1 MSNIYLL
8 EPHTNGKVIL
18 HTSYGDISI
27 ELWSKEAPKA
37 CRNFVQLCM
46 EGYYNDTIFHRIV
59 AGFIVQGG
67 DPEGT
72 GLGGESSFE
81 GGKPF
86 PDEFHSRLRF
96 VRRGLVAM
104 ANSGTPNDNK
114 SQFFITLDNTMELQN
129 KHTIFGKVAGDTIF
143 NVLRIGGLEV
153 DANERPLYPPKVIN
167 CTIVVNPF
175 DDIIPRISRQ
185 EREAALLKELE
196 AQKKP
201 EKQKKLKK
209 NVALLSFADD
219 APDLTMDEENESET
233 GSTKEKKKKL
243 LSSHDLLEDDPTLS
257 RETDHSLL
265 SDEKPSKR
273 KAAEETEAT
282 GDSAKETSSESK
294 IKGRETRQQDDD
306 DQESVNAF
314 NDRMRDQVRERQKKA
329 RLAKEDAS
337 SNSKTDTPSAA
348 SPPTTTAATVTAPLS
363 EGERV
368 RQEIQKLE
376 GDIRKMH
383 NRSENDAEKKAAK
396 TPKVS
401 LLQLEREQYKT
412 RAESNGTDKRSKK
425 SSRSGVNPDKERELL
440 EKLSAFEAK
449 VFSSAKEP
457 EPNPAPKKNDA
468 PPCQIHGIPS
478 CESCQDTTV
487 KKRKKATRTSDD
499 EDNEIDNNGDEG
511 IDDDNDS
518 DNDIGWMQHKLV
530 FEKDLKG
537 KDVSLSSKR
546 DDINDYIVIDP
557 LNKAAST
564 TASLEMEK
572 RKKMDKIKRNN
583 QFSHRDSNSNSN
595 SSSNYKDRRPYIT
608 GSSSSAGNS
617 SRHDRPYERSS
628 RESSSSTYRRDDD
641 RRSGYSHDIRRD
653 RDDHRSSRDSKDK
666 RDDRDHRDSRDRG
679 RRW

>member
-27 ELWSKEAPKA
+27 ELWTKEAPKA

-59 AGFIVQGG
+59 AGFIIQGG

-104 ANSGTPNDNK
+104 ANSGVANDNK
-114 SQFFITLDNTMELQN
+114 SQFFITLDATMELQN
-129 KHTIFGKVAGDTIF
+129 KHTIFGKIAGDTIF

-175 DDIIPRISRQ
+175 DDIVPRISRQ
-185 EREAALLKELE
+185 EREAALLKEME

-209 NVALLSFADD
+209 NIALLSFADD
-219 APDLTMDEENESET
+219 APDLTMDEESQDES
-233 GSTKEKKKKL
+233 GSVKEKKKKM

-265 SDEKPSKR
+265 SDARPSKR
-273 KAAEETEAT
+273 KASDETDART
-282 GDSAKETSSESK
+282 DARTDGAKQTKSESTHN
-294 IKGRETRQQDDD
+294 GRELRQQDDDD

-329 RLAKEDAS
+329 RQAKEEAS
-337 SNSKTDTPSAA
+337 FSTTSETTSAA
-348 SPPTTTAATVTAPLS
+348 PPAITSTTAAPLS
-363 EGERV
+363 EGEHV

-383 NRSENDAEKKAAK
+383 NRGEIDADKKAAK

-412 RAESNGTDKRSKK
+412 RAESNSTDKRSKK
-425 SSRSGVNPDKERELL
+425 SSKAGVNLDKERELL

-478 CESCQDTTV
+478 CESFQDTTAS
-487 KKRKKATRTSDD
+487 KRKKTIRTGTDR
-499 EDNEIDNNGDEG
+499 DNENDDDGDEVLE
-511 IDDDNDS
+511 DDDS

-546 DDINDYIVIDP
+546 DDVNDYIVIDP

-564 TASLEMEK
+564 IAAMEIEK
-572 RKKMDKIKRNN
+572 QQKMDKIKRNS
-583 QFSHRDSNSNSN
+583 QFSHQDSNNS
-595 SSSNYKDRRPYIT
+595 YKDRRSHNA
-608 GSSSSAGNS
+608 GASAAAGHS

-628 RESSSSTYRRDDD
+628 RDSSSSTYRRDDD
-641 RRSGYSHDIRRD
+641 RRSGYSHDARRD

>member
-59 AGFIVQGG
+59 AGFIIQGG

-104 ANSGTPNDNK
+104 ANSGAPNDNK
-114 SQFFITLDNTMELQN
+114 SQFFITLDATMELQN
-129 KHTIFGKVAGDTIF
+129 KHTIFGKIAGDTIF
-143 NVLRIGGLEV
+143 NVLKIGGLEV

-175 DDIIPRISRQ
+175 EDIVPRISRQ

-219 APDLTMDEENESET
+219 APDLTMDEENQDEA
-233 GSTKEKKKKL
+233 GGAKEKKKKM

-265 SDEKPSKR
+265 SDERPSKR
-273 KAAEETEAT
+273 KVAEETDAT
-282 GDSAKETSSESK
+282 TSGAREVRSESAHSS
-294 IKGRETRQQDDD
+294 REPRQQDDDD

-329 RLAKEDAS
+329 RLAKEEAS
-337 SNSKTDTPSAA
+337 SSTNTETTSAA
-348 SPPTTTAATVTAPLS
+348 PSTIISTTATPLS
-363 EGERV
+363 DGER
-368 RQEIQKLE
+368 
-376 GDIRKMH
+376 
-383 NRSENDAEKKAAK
+383 
-396 TPKVS
+396 
-401 LLQLEREQYKT
+401 LEREQYRT
-412 RAESNGTDKRSKK
+412 RAESNSTDKRSKK
-425 SSRSGVNPDKERELL
+425 SSKSGVNPDKERELL

-478 CESCQDTTV
+478 CESCQDTTAS
-487 KKRKKATRTSDD
+487 KRKKTTRTGNGQ
-499 EDNEIDNNGDEG
+499 DNENDENGDEVLE
-511 IDDDNDS
+511 DDDS

-546 DDINDYIVIDP
+546 DDVNDYIVIDP

-564 TASLEMEK
+564 IAAMEIEK
-572 RKKMDKIKRNN
+572 QKKVDKIKRNS
-583 QFSHRDSNSNSN
+583 QFSHRDSNNN
-595 SSSNYKDRRPYIT
+595 HKDRRSHNT
-608 GSSSSAGNS
+608 GASSTADHS

-628 RESSSSTYRRDDD
+628 RDSSSSTYRRDDD
-641 RRSGYSHDIRRD
+641 RRSGYSRDARRD
-653 RDDHRSSRDSKDK
+653 RDDHRGSRDSKDK
-666 RDDRDHRDSRDRG
+666 RDDRDQRDSRDRG

>member
-59 AGFIVQGG
+59 AGFIIQGG

-81 GGKPF
+81 DGQPF

-104 ANSGTPNDNK
+104 ANSGAPNDNK
-114 SQFFITLDNTMELQN
+114 SQFFITLDATLELQN
-129 KHTIFGKVAGDTIF
+129 KHTIFGKIAGDTIF

-153 DANERPLYPPKVIN
+153 DANERPLYPPKVVS

-175 DDIIPRISRQ
+175 DDIIPRMSRQ

-219 APDLTMDEENESET
+219 APDLTMDEENQDEA
-233 GSTKEKKKKL
+233 GSTKEKKKKM
-243 LSSHDLLEDDPTLS
+243 LSSHDLLEDDRTLS

-265 SDEKPSKR
+265 SDERPSKR
-273 KAAEETEAT
+273 KLVEESDAT
-282 GDSAKETSSESK
+282 ADGAKEARSESAHK
-294 IKGRETRQQDDD
+294 DRELRQQDDD

-329 RLAKEDAS
+329 RLAKEGVS
-337 SNSKTDTPSAA
+337 STAATEATSATPPTITAT
-348 SPPTTTAATVTAPLS
+348 TTTAAAPLS
-363 EGERV
+363 ESERV

-383 NRSENDAEKKAAK
+383 NRGEADADKKAAK
-396 TPKVS
+396 MPKIS

-412 RAESNGTDKRSKK
+412 RAESSSTDKRSKK
-425 SSRSGVNPDKERELL
+425 SSKSGVNPDKERELL

-478 CESCQDTTV
+478 CESCQDTTAL
-487 KKRKKATRTSDD
+487 KRKRATRTGDG
-499 EDNEIDNNGDEG
+499 EDNENDDNGDEAVE
-511 IDDDNDS
+511 DDDS

-546 DDINDYIVIDP
+546 DDVNDYIVIDP

-564 TASLEMEK
+564 IAALEIEK
-572 RKKMDKIKRNN
+572 QQKMNKIKRNR
-583 QFSHRDSNSNSN
+583 QFSQQDSN
-595 SSSNYKDRRPYIT
+595 SNYKDRRSNNT
-608 GSSSSAGNS
+608 GSSTSGNS

-628 RESSSSTYRRDDD
+628 RESSSSTYRRDDGG
-641 RRSGYSHDIRRD
+641 RSGYSHDSRRD

>member
-18 HTSYGDISI
+18 HTSYGDLSI
-27 ELWSKEAPKA
+27 ELWPKEAPKA

-59 AGFIVQGG
+59 AGFIIQGG

-104 ANSGTPNDNK
+104 ANSGVPNDNK
-114 SQFFITLDNTMELQN
+114 SQFFITLDATMELQN
-129 KHTIFGKVAGDTIF
+129 KHTIFGKIAGDTIY
-143 NVLRIGGLEV
+143 NVLKIGGLEV
-153 DANERPLYPPKVIN
+153 DANERPLYPPKVLN

-219 APDLTMDEENESET
+219 APDLTMDEDNQKET
-233 GSTKEKKKKL
+233 GSTQEKKKKM

-265 SDEKPSKR
+265 ADEKPSKR
-273 KAAEETEAT
+273 KAADETEST
-282 GDSAKETSSESK
+282 SAAVKETRSESAHM
-294 IKGRETRQQDDD
+294 GRESRQQDDD

-329 RLAKEDAS
+329 RLAKEEAS
-337 SNSKTDTPSAA
+337 SATAIKAP
-348 SPPTTTAATVTAPLS
+348 SPPPLATATTTTSAPVS
-363 EGERV
+363 EGDRV

-376 GDIRKMH
+376 SDIRKMH
-383 NRSENDAEKKAAK
+383 NRTDADTDKKAAK

-412 RAESNGTDKRSKK
+412 RAESNSSDKRSKK
-425 SSRSGVNPDKERELL
+425 SSKSGMNPDKERELL

-478 CESCQDTTV
+478 CESCQDTTTS
-487 KKRKKATRTSDD
+487 KRKKAIRTDD
-499 EDNEIDNNGDEG
+499 GQDNENDNGTEEVE
-511 IDDDNDS
+511 DDDS

-546 DDINDYIVIDP
+546 DDVNDYIVIDP

-564 TASLEMEK
+564 IAALEIEK
-572 RKKMDKIKRNN
+572 QKKMDKIKRNS
-583 QFSHRDSNSNSN
+583 QFSHQDNNSHHR
-595 SSSNYKDRRPYIT
+595 DRRPHA
-608 GSSSSAGNS
+608 GSSSTVGSS
-617 SRHDRPYERSS
+617 SRQDRPYERSS

-641 RRSGYSHDIRRD
+641 RRSGYSRDDRRD
-653 RDDHRSSRDSKDK
+653 RDDHRSSRDSKDR
-666 RDDRDHRDSRDRG
+666 RDDRDHRGDKA

>member
-59 AGFIVQGG
+59 AGFIIQGG

-81 GGKPF
+81 DGKPF

-104 ANSGTPNDNK
+104 ANSGAPNDNK
-114 SQFFITLDNTMELQN
+114 SQFFITLDATLELQN
-129 KHTIFGKVAGDTIF
+129 KHTIFGKIAGDTIF

-153 DANERPLYPPKVIN
+153 DANERPLYPPKVVS

-219 APDLTMDEENESET
+219 APDLTMDEENQDEA
-233 GSTKEKKKKL
+233 GGTKEKKKKM

-265 SDEKPSKR
+265 SDERPSKR
-273 KAAEETEAT
+273 KAAEESDAT
-282 GDSAKETSSESK
+282 ADGAKEARSESAHK
-294 IKGRETRQQDDD
+294 DRELRQQDDD

-329 RLAKEDAS
+329 RLAKEGVS
-337 SNSKTDTPSAA
+337 STAATEATSATPPTITA
-348 SPPTTTAATVTAPLS
+348 TTTAAAPLS
-363 EGERV
+363 ESERV

-383 NRSENDAEKKAAK
+383 NRGEADTDKKAAK
-396 TPKVS
+396 MPKVS

-412 RAESNGTDKRSKK
+412 RAESSSTDKRSKK
-425 SSRSGVNPDKERELL
+425 SSKLGVNPDKERELL

-449 VFSSAKEP
+449 VFSRAKEP

-478 CESCQDTTV
+478 CESCQDTTAL
-487 KKRKKATRTSDD
+487 KRKKATRAGDG
-499 EDNEIDNNGDEG
+499 EDNENDDNGDEVVE
-511 IDDDNDS
+511 DDDS

-546 DDINDYIVIDP
+546 DDVNDYIVIDP

-564 TASLEMEK
+564 IAALEIEK
-572 RKKMDKIKRNN
+572 QQKMDKIKRNR
-583 QFSHRDSNSNSN
+583 QFSQQDNN
-595 SSSNYKDRRPYIT
+595 SNYKDRRSNNM
-608 GSSSSAGNS
+608 GSSATSGNS

-628 RESSSSTYRRDDD
+628 RESSSSTYRRDDGG
-641 RRSGYSHDIRRD
+641 RSEYSHDSRRN